1 MVSNITKPK
10 KEKGVFKMKMVGV
23 CACPTGVAHTYLAAA
38 KLIEQAESMGHT
50 MKVEKQGSLGF
61 EDQLKPREI
70 READVV
76 VMALMVGCEMEERF
90 IGKKVIKVSISD
102 VLKDCEAIIKKAEDL
117 ANS

>member
-1 MVSNITKPK
+1 
-10 KEKGVFKMKMVGV
+10 MKMVGV

-38 KLIEQAESMGHT
+38 KLAECAESLGHT

-70 READVV
+70 KEADVV

-90 IGKKVIKVSISD
+90 AGKKVLKVGISE
-102 VLKDCEAIIKKAEDL
+102 VLKDVTAVIKEAEEL
-117 ANS
+117 ANK